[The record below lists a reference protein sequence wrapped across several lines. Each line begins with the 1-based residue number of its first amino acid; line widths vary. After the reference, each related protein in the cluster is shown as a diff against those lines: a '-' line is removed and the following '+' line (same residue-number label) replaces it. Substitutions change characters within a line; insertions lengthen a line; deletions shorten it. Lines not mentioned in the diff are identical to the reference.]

1 MPELRVG
8 DFLTRRKE
16 VVQIEDD
23 RNYRQVTIG
32 LNHGGVR
39 LRGVKPGAEIG
50 TKRQYLTR
58 ADDFILSRIDA
69 RNAAFGIVPDSLD
82 GAAITND
89 FWSFEID
96 RKQVDPD
103 YFYLLSQTDAFLDAC
118 VRSSTGT
125 TNRQRIQAEFF
136 LDYVF
141 SVPTL
146 ADQVRAVERYRS
158 VRGPLDTITAALDR
172 QAANLGALR
181 QRVLDDAVRGRLTER
196 DPADEPAHALLA
208 EIAAEKQ
215 RRYEAGEIRKPKT
228 LPPVG
233 EDEQPFEVPE
243 GWAWVQANDLLEDV
257 TSGSRGWAK
266 YYSDDEGR
274 PAFIRIGNLNR
285 NRLELDLSD
294 VQRLNLPG
302 ETEGS
307 RTRLETGDI
316 LISITADLGSIGVV
330 PNDFGEG
337 YINQHIALARP
348 VDQELTPYISQYFLS
363 PIGQE
368 VLSENQRG
376 GTKTGLGLDDIRGAR
391 VPLPPLEEQRRIVER
406 VGALLALCDR
416 LADRLAAARADAER
430 LTQTVLADALA
441 A

>member
-8 DFLTRRKE
+8 DFLSRRKE
-16 VVQIEDD
+16 VVHIEDGQD
-23 RNYRQVTIG
+23 YRQVTIS

-58 ADDFILSRIDA
+58 AGDFILSRIDA

-82 GAAITND
+82 GAVITND

-96 RKQVDPD
+96 RDQVDLD

-141 SVPTL
+141 EVPPL
-146 ADQVRAVERYRS
+146 ADQARAVERYQS
-158 VRGPLDTITAALDR
+158 MRGPLDTITEALDR
-172 QAANLGALR
+172 QAADLDALR

-196 DPADEPAHALLA
+196 DPDDEPAEVLLA
-208 EIAAEKQ
+208 RVAEEKR

-233 EDEQPFEVPE
+233 EDERPFGVPE
-243 GWAWVQANDLLEDV
+243 GWVWTRVGEVMSDGPTNGSSPKAVKHE
-257 TSGSRGWAK
+257 TSVRSLTLSATSSGRFDPDHFK
-266 YYSDDEGR
+266 Y
-274 PAFIRIGNLNR
+274 
-285 NRLELDLSD
+285 LDLD
-294 VQRLNLPG
+294 
-302 ETEGS
+302 
-307 RTRLETGDI
+307 LEPDADLWLQPGDI
-316 LISITADLGSIGVV
+316 LVQRGNSPEFVGIAALFPGPANSFVYPDLMMRFRVPEPISASYTVLLLQAPSSRRFMLERASGTSSSM
-330 PNDFGEG
+330 PK
-337 YINQHIALARP
+337 INQQTLR
-348 VDQELTPYISQYFLS
+348 L
-363 PIGQE
+363 
-368 VLSENQRG
+368 
-376 GTKTGLGLDDIRGAR
+376 
-391 VPLPPLEEQRRIVER
+391 VPFALPPPKEQRRIVAR
-406 VGALLALCDR
+406 VDALLALCDR

-430 LTQTVLADALA
+430 LVQTVLADALA